1 MYTRENYALAKAEIE
16 KRRLDAIATAEER
29 NSDLALES
37 NEIREID
44 AELSGTGLLLFK
56 TACLGG
62 DIDAIRARNM
72 ELQEKRRKILVKLGY
87 PEDYTDVHYTCKACS
102 DTGFV
107 GTKMCSCLKQLLI
120 TKNIQSSG
128 MGNLIDK
135 QSFDNFNL
143 DVYKNNP
150 EVHARMERN
159 LKLAKAYADNFASRR
174 GNLLLIGTTG
184 TGKTHI
190 STAIAKAIISQGF
203 DVLYDSVQNIVND
216 FERDKFRSGY
226 NAEQTSDKYNECDLL
241 IVEDIIDSGI
251 TLSHLTK
258 YLALKGAKSVRT
270 CTLLD
275 KPSRRRVEFVPD
287 YCGVEIPDEFVV
299 GYGLD
304 YAEKYRNLPFVGVLS
319 PKVYSK

>member
-150 EVHARMERN
+150 EVHARMDRN

-241 IVEDIIDSGI
+241 IIDD
-251 TLSHLTK
+251 L
-258 YLALKGAKSVRT
+258 GA
-270 CTLLD
+270 
-275 KPSRRRVEFVPD
+275 EFVTQFSVSALYNLINTRQNKGLSTIISTNLSASELAGKYEGRIYSRIIGAD
-287 YCGVEIPDEFVV
+287 YT
-299 GYGLD
+299 
-304 YAEKYRNLPFVGVLS
+304 VLRFEGDDRRIMG
-319 PKVYSK
+319 

>member
-16 KRRLDAIATAEER
+16 KRRLDAISTAEER
-29 NSDLALES
+29 NRDLALES
-37 NEIREID
+37 DEIRTID
-44 AELSGTGLLLFK
+44 KELSGTGLLLFK
-56 TACLGG
+56 TACMGG
-62 DIDAIRARNM
+62 DIEAIRERNM
-72 ELQEKRRKILVKLGY
+72 ALQKKRRAILVKLGY

-216 FERDKFRSGY
+216 FERDKFKSGY
-226 NAEQTSDKYNECDLL
+226 NSAEQVSEKYNECDLL
-241 IVEDIIDSGI
+241 IIDD
-251 TLSHLTK
+251 L
-258 YLALKGAKSVRT
+258 GA
-270 CTLLD
+270 
-275 KPSRRRVEFVPD
+275 EFVTQFSVSALYNLINTRQNKGLSTIISTNLSASELAGKYEGRIYSRIIGAD
-287 YCGVEIPDEFVV
+287 YT
-299 GYGLD
+299 
-304 YAEKYRNLPFVGVLS
+304 VLRFEGDDRRIMG
-319 PKVYSK
+319 

>member
-29 NSDLALES
+29 NADLALES
-37 NEIREID
+37 EEIKTID
-44 AELSGTGLLLFK
+44 KELSKTGLLIFK
-56 TACLGG
+56 TACEGG
-62 DIDAIRARNM
+62 DIDAVRARNT

-87 PEDYTDVHYTCKACS
+87 PEDYTEPHYTCKSCS

-107 GTKMCSCLKQLLI
+107 GAKMCSCLKQLLI

-143 DVYKNNP
+143 DIYKNSP
-150 EVHARMERN
+150 EVYARMERN

-203 DVLYDSVQNIVND
+203 DILYDSVQNIVND
-216 FERDKFRSGY
+216 FERDKFKSGY

-241 IVEDIIDSGI
+241 IIDD
-251 TLSHLTK
+251 L
-258 YLALKGAKSVRT
+258 GA
-270 CTLLD
+270 
-275 KPSRRRVEFVPD
+275 EFVTQFSISALYNLINTRQNKGLSTIISTNLSAGELAGKYEGRIYSRIIGAD
-287 YCGVEIPDEFVV
+287 YT
-299 GYGLD
+299 
-304 YAEKYRNLPFVGVLS
+304 VLRFEGDDRRIMG
-319 PKVYSK
+319 

>member
-29 NSDLALES
+29 NADLALES
-37 NEIREID
+37 DEIRNID
-44 AELSGTGLLLFK
+44 KELSQTGLLIFK
-56 TACLGG
+56 TACEGG
-62 DIDAIRARNM
+62 DIEAIRSRNT
-72 ELQEKRRKILVKLGY
+72 ELQKKRREILVKLGY
-87 PEDYTDVHYTCKACS
+87 PEDYTEPHYTCKVCS

-107 GTKMCSCLKQLLI
+107 GAKMCSCLKQILI

-128 MGNLIDK
+128 MGKLIDK

-150 EVHARMERN
+150 EIHARMERN
-159 LKLAKAYADNFASRR
+159 LRLAKAYADNFAAKR

-216 FERDKFRSGY
+216 FERDKFKSGY
-226 NAEQTSDKYNECDLL
+226 NSEQTSEKYNECDLL
-241 IVEDIIDSGI
+241 IIDDLGAEFITQFSVSALYNLINTRQNKGLSTIIS
-251 TLSHLTK
+251 TNLSASELAGK
-258 YLALKGAKSVRT
+258 YEGRIYSRIIGADYTVLRFEG
-270 CTLLD
+270 D
-275 KPSRRRVEFVPD
+275 DRRIM
-287 YCGVEIPDEFVV
+287 G
-299 GYGLD
+299 
-304 YAEKYRNLPFVGVLS
+304 
-319 PKVYSK
+319 

>member
-29 NSDLALES
+29 NQDLALES
-37 NEIREID
+37 EEIKTID
-44 AELSGTGLLLFK
+44 KELSKTGLLIFK
-56 TACLGG
+56 TACEGG
-62 DIDAIRARNM
+62 DIDAVRARNT
-72 ELQEKRRKILVKLGY
+72 ELQERRRAILVKLGY
-87 PEDYTDVHYTCKACS
+87 PEDYTEVHYTCKVCS

-128 MGNLIDK
+128 MGKLIDK

-150 EVHARMERN
+150 EIHARMERN

-216 FERDKFRSGY
+216 FERDKFKSGY
-226 NAEQTSDKYNECDLL
+226 NSEQTSEKYNECDLL
-241 IVEDIIDSGI
+241 IIDD
-251 TLSHLTK
+251 L
-258 YLALKGAKSVRT
+258 GA
-270 CTLLD
+270 
-275 KPSRRRVEFVPD
+275 EFVTQFSVSALYNLINTRQNKGLSTIISTNLSASELAGKYEGRIYSRIIGAD
-287 YCGVEIPDEFVV
+287 YT
-299 GYGLD
+299 
-304 YAEKYRNLPFVGVLS
+304 VLRFEGDDRRIMG
-319 PKVYSK
+319 